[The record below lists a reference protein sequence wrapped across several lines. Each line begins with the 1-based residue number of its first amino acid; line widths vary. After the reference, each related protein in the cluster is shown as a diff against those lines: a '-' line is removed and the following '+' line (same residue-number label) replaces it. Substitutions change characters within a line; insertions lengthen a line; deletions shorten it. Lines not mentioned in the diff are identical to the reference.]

1 MKKLENV
8 KLDALTVIEKKPQN
22 NSIFG
27 KKNFM
32 NNELTQKLF
41 EKYPLLY
48 ADKDKSNQI
57 SLMGY
62 GFAVGDRMV

>member
-1 MKKLENV
+1 
-8 KLDALTVIEKKPQN
+8 
-22 NSIFG
+22 
-27 KKNFM
+27 M